1 MPSPDDPAIH
11 SPLDTFDQLRHDLNT
26 PLTAIQGRAQLL
38 ARSVRRSPSLSDAE
52 RARLLEGL
60 VAIEAAVRVMVTVI
74 DAMGAEGVGDAPDS
88 AG

>member
-11 SPLDTFDQLRHDLNT
+11 PPLDPFNHLRHDLKT
-26 PLTAIQGRAQLL
+26 PLTAIHGRAQLL
-38 ARSVRRSPSLSDAE
+38 ARSVRRSSSLSDAE

-74 DAMGAEGVGDAPDS
+74 DAMGAEREGDAPDS

>member
-1 MPSPDDPAIH
+1 MPSPDDPDVDP
-11 SPLDTFDQLRHDLNT
+11 PLDPFDQLRHDLKT
-26 PLTAIQGRAQLL
+26 PLTTIHGRAQLL